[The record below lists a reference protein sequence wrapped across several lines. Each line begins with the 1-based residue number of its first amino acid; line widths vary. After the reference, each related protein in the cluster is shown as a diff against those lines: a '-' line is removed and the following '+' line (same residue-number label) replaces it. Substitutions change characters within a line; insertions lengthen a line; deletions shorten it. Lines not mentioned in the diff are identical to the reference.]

1 MTGDEIEIGPG
12 HLVFAVVIVVCFFV
26 FAAFVVDRATD
37 TAQFEGGC
45 IALGGE
51 VLNDGSH
58 GQQKACAKDGVLI
71 KVPTR

>member
-1 MTGDEIEIGPG
+1 MTSDEIEIGPG
-12 HLVFAVVIVVCFFV
+12 HVIFAVVLVLGLFV
-26 FAAFVVDRATD
+26 FTAFVVDRATD
-37 TAQFEGGC
+37 TARFEGGC

-51 VLNDGSH
+51 VVNDGSH